1 MTRIYPRYEDLSDA
15 EKARTS
21 KETFEAGQRQER
33 LRYDKQVA
41 DAPKITG
48 ALTNAQLAA
57 IRAEAQKLGRGL
69 TPAEMEAVAL
79 KN

>member
-1 MTRIYPRYEDLSDA
+1 MTVNYEDLSAA

-21 KETFEAGQRQER
+21 KETFEAAQRQER
-33 LRYDKQVA
+33 LRYDKQQA

-79 KN
+79 KS